1 MALARSAQA
10 NSMWCLK
17 AMRNLWESQ
26 DGALWERLGRVPEHR
41 RQFYANCV
49 KRLEIPSLAARSL
62 AQMKLIVQGVTF
74 NRLRHVSIHLRGY
87 QRNIAF
93 PNIDAPNVR
102 VIHIHGVYVE
112 ILGQDRHR
120 MMRNLA
126 CHVKVC
132 SKSSYLSI
140 STYICFVLLSK
151 NYRMSDKSVSPGA
164 HESMKTYYES

>member
-93 PNIDAPNVR
+93 PKIDAPNVH

-126 CHVKVC
+126 CHVKQKLPHVRQIRFARRTRV
-132 SKSSYLSI
+132 YE
-140 STYICFVLLSK
+140 TLLRILK
-151 NYRMSDKSVSPGA
+151 EKLPGVRISVSS
-164 HESMKTYYES
+164 E